1 MENRVT
7 KDIGSRSRP
16 VILIGGHGFLGRA
29 FAAHL
34 AARGREVEVIGRAD
48 WESGRAAAVS
58 LSLAERRPVVVD
70 LAYATVPSS
79 SFADPVGD
87 FTANLGA
94 IIRHLDFAR
103 TIGADRYLFVSSGGT
118 VYGDQGTSPLPE
130 SAPKDPISPYGITK
144 LASEHY
150 VAMYRRLDLP
160 TLIVRPSNIYGP
172 GQAPF
177 RGQGLVATAFGMALQ
192 GRPVTLFGTGSQQ
205 RDFIYIDDCCAA
217 LEAALTHGA
226 IGQCY
231 NLGSGIATSASDLL
245 TAIGGI
251 TGRDGFPLEIA
262 SAPTRPFDVAA
273 NLLDVTRMR
282 DELHSTP
289 LVGLGQGLEAT
300 WRWIRDQ

>member
-1 MENRVT
+1 MRNN
-7 KDIGSRSRP
+7 P

-34 AARGREVEVIGRAD
+34 AASGREVRVIGRTD
-48 WESGRAAAVS
+48 WTSGKAAA
-58 LSLAERRPVVVD
+58 LAESLAERRPTMVD

-103 TIGADRYLFVSSGGT
+103 TLGVDRYLFVSSGGT
-118 VYGDQGTSPLPE
+118 IYGDQGDRPLPE
-130 SAPKDPISPYGITK
+130 TAPKDPISPYGITK

-172 GQAPF
+172 GQTPF
-177 RGQGLVATAFGMALQ
+177 RGQGLVATAFGMALS
-192 GRPVTLFGTGSQQ
+192 GKPVTLFGTGSQQ
-205 RDFIYIDDCCAA
+205 RDYIYIDDCCAA

-226 IGQCY
+226 IGECY
-231 NLGSGIATSASDLL
+231 NLGSGTATSTSALL
-245 TAIGGI
+245 AAIGRI
-251 TGRDGFPLEIA
+251 TARDGYPLEIIP
-262 SAPTRPFDVAA
+262 APARPFDVEG

-282 DELHSTP
+282 DQLDVTP
-289 LVGLGQGLEAT
+289 TVGLEEGLEAS
-300 WRWIRDQ
+300 WRWIRSR